1 LESLI
6 KLWDVEPAH
15 HLLNE
20 RADNEAYLTARP
32 GRAYA
37 LYFPDGGEVGL
48 DLKGAKGRFEV
59 RWIDISAGE
68 WGKRETINGGDIVTI
83 RAPGKGGWAA
93 AILKTN
99 A

>member
-1 LESLI
+1 
-6 KLWDVEPAH
+6 
-15 HLLNE
+15 
-20 RADNEAYLTARP
+20 
-32 GRAYA
+32 
-37 LYFPDGGEVGL
+37 
-48 DLKGAKGRFEV
+48 LKGAKGRFDV
-59 RWIDISAGE
+59 RWIDLSAGE